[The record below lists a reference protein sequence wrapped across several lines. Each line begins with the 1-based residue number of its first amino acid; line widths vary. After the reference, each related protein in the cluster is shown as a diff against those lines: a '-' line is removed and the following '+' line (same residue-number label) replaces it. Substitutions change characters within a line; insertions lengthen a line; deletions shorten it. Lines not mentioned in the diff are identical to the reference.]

1 VLSLSWQ
8 MLGDFRGYS
17 AMVSSLLF
25 SLTFMFGM
33 AWGQSPSNPQG
44 QSEEYRAKY
53 QQLVEQAK
61 KGEPVDFVE
70 LIATASDWET
80 SSKTIIKAPERDEMV
95 AAFKAKK
102 FKKAV
107 ELAEAVLNYE
117 YTNRS
122 LHRATAKAYRELKN
136 PEQADFHTKIGE
148 QILNA
153 LLSTGDGQTA
163 ETAYCVQGINEEYV
177 IMSHFGYKVSSQAFV
192 SSTNSNYDVLSGT
205 HEKTGKRVDLY
216 FDISGFFRRCVESHR
231 VKKN

>member
-1 VLSLSWQ
+1 MLSTFLLSTSQ
-8 MLGDFRGYS
+8 R
-17 AMVSSLLF
+17 VSRLLL
-25 SLTFMFGM
+25 SLTFMFGI
-33 AWGQSPSNPQG
+33 AWGQSPNNPEG
-44 QSEEYRAKY
+44 QTEEYRAKY

-70 LIATASDWET
+70 LIAAASDWEL
-80 SSKTIIKAPERDEMV
+80 SSKTTIKAPNRDEMV
-95 AAFKAKK
+95 AVFKAKN

-107 ELAEAVLNYE
+107 ELAEVVLDYE

-136 PEQADFHTKIGE
+136 RERADFHTQIGE
-148 QILNA
+148 QILHA

-177 IMSHFGYKVSSQAFV
+177 IMNHFGYKVSSQAYV
-192 SSTNSNYDVLSGT
+192 VSTNSNYDVLSGT